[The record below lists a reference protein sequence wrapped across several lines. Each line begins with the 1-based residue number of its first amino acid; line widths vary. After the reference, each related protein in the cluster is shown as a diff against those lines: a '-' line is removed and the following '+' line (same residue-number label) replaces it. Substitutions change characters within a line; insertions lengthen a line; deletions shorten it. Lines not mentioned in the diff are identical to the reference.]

1 MHLHLQPHLA
11 ATEDAIHIINPLPTA
26 IEVLLMPIEG
36 VDTLLLLATT
46 LQTALTEDQHP
57 IQATEVVVGDL
68 ITMLNSTSRL
78 IL

>member
-1 MHLHLQPHLA
+1 M
-11 ATEDAIHIINPLPTA
+11 A

-36 VDTLLLLATT
+36 VVTLLLLLATT

-57 IQATEVVVGDL
+57 IQATEVAAGDL